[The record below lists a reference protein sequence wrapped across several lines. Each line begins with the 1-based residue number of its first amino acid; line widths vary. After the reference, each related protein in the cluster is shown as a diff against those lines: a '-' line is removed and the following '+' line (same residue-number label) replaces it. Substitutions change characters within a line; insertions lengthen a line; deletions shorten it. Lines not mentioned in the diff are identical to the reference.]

1 VGGQEGHG
9 YHSAARRS
17 GNLGLRDQAEELI
30 VLIADRSSR
39 LASPGGKIFFPP
51 AFLIDPRPGVS
62 DSLSLAPRHSDTMR
76 ETA

>member
-1 VGGQEGHG
+1 
-9 YHSAARRS
+9 
-17 GNLGLRDQAEELI
+17 
-30 VLIADRSSR
+30 LIADRSSR